1 MWEILIESKKIDK
14 FYRISHAFSRILA
27 IWSLVLDQNWQ
38 NSVPSPLSTLK
49 NRAKWQLLSLWTF
62 CVLFYATFLI
72 TNHVYSKIHD
82 YDYDYRSFFCIH
94 FLSEFY
100 LQMRTKKWCHR
111 LGWTTIIEQR
121 NRMCYRALPPFKP
134 IRRHRSA
141 QPRFSV
147 RRLSLKNWT
156 LLPMKCLKVSGSWEA
171 LFRGPS
177 FV

>member
-1 MWEILIESKKIDK
+1 MTITFIVNVLRSILCH
-14 FYRISHAFSRILA
+14 FF
-27 IWSLVLDQNWQ
+27 
-38 NSVPSPLSTLK
+38 
-49 NRAKWQLLSLWTF
+49 
-62 CVLFYATFLI
+62 I

-134 IRRHRSA
+134 IRRRRSA

-147 RRLSLKNWT
+147 RRLSRKNWT
-156 LLPMKCLKVSGSWEA
+156 LLPMKCLKVSGNWEA

-177 FV
+177 FVWNRWKRLGTFKNPFMNHPLPLNLSLRHFHWNLIH